1 MNQRQSPP
9 LSLLFIELRRGALSA
24 SWRRTLTGLIAFAQ
38 LATLLGHLHYLP
50 SQVEPFTS
58 PLSALAVIGIY
69 LMVLL
74 ILVAMQPLS
83 FLPYTYSL
91 LTAGLGLWLEAAL
104 IDVLD
109 KVLVQ
114 PGWMAGV
121 GSDWLRLS
129 GLLLVTFGVFRLVRQ
144 LRGQMQRLNELAT
157 LDELTRL
164 YNRRYLLT
172 QAQRWLKP
180 GASGLTLIMFDID
193 RFKQVNDNFGHAVGD
208 ETLKDIARLV
218 GMDCPPGA
226 LLGRLGGEEFAIL
239 LPSRDVEAGQRVAE
253 QCRARLA
260 ASTTAAGT
268 VTASF
273 GVTGQQP
280 ADASFEAL
288 MRRADTAL
296 YAAKNAGR
304 NLVCVA

>member
-1 MNQRQSPP
+1 MSQSPA
-9 LSLLFIELRRGALSA
+9 LSLLFVELRRGALSA

-38 LATLLGHLHYLP
+38 LATLLGHLYNLP
-50 SQVEPFTS
+50 SLAEPFS
-58 PLSALAVIGIY
+58 APLSVLAEVGIY

-74 ILVAMQPLS
+74 ILIAMQPLS

-91 LTAGLGLWLEAAL
+91 LTAGLGLWLETAL

-114 PGWMAGV
+114 PSWISGAGR
-121 GSDWLRLS
+121 DWLRLS
-129 GLLLVTFGVFRLVRQ
+129 GLLLVTLGVFRLVRQ

-164 YNRRYLLT
+164 YNRRYLLA

-208 ETLKDIARLV
+208 QTLQDVTRLV
-218 GMDCPPGA
+218 GMELPPGA

-239 LPSRDVEAGQRVAE
+239 LPSWDVEAGRSLAE
-253 QCRARLA
+253 QCRVRLA
-260 ASTTAAGT
+260 DSTTAAGT
-268 VTASF
+268 ITASF

-288 MRRADTAL
+288 LRRADRGL
-296 YAAKNAGR
+296 YDAKDAGR
-304 NLVCVA
+304 NRVCIA